1 MLRHLAAL
9 SLLAVPAAALAE
21 PAGSNWDLAR
31 TPGSCM
37 LHAASEQG
45 TVVSVWGFAGQ
56 AKLGF
61 LIQNREWDALREGQS
76 YDIELGFTGAR
87 AWPVQA
93 TAKRD
98 LDSDGPGYFFTFTP
112 DEGEDG
118 STFLDS
124 LASAQGLKISRNGD
138 AVDSLAL
145 AGSRDAVAG
154 LARCM
159 SELWAAPG
167 EQVLEKAKA
176 ETPSYPTV

>member
-9 SLLAVPAAALAE
+9 SLLAAPAAGLAQS
-21 PAGSNWDLAR
+21 PASDWELAR

-37 LHAASEQG
+37 LHADSPQG
-45 TVVSVWGFAGQ
+45 TVVSVWGFADQ

-61 LIQNREWDALREGQS
+61 LIQNREWESLREGES
-76 YDIELGFTGAR
+76 YELELGFAGTR

-98 LDSDGPGYFFTFTP
+98 LDSDGPGYFFTFAP

-118 STFLDS
+118 SSFLDS
-124 LASAQGLKISRNGD
+124 LASAKGLSISRDGN
-138 AVDSLAL
+138 AVDSLPL
-145 AGSRDAVAG
+145 AGSRDAVAS

-159 SELWAAPG
+159 SELWATPSDV
-167 EQVLEKAKA
+167 VLEKADRA
-176 ETPSYPTV
+176 PPLGPTV